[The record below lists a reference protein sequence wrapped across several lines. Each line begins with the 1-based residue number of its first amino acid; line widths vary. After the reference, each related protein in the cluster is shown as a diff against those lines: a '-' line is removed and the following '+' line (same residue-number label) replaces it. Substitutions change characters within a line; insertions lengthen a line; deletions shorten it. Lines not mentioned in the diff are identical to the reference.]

1 MFEGIDLYSDTVTR
15 PTPAMKKAMLEA
27 SLGDEQRG
35 EDPTTL
41 ELEKRV
47 AKLLGMES
55 ALFFPSATMANQVAI
70 LNHCGRGDEILAADT
85 AHIFV
90 AESGGPAAW
99 AGAMARP
106 IPTRTGI
113 FTGRDLHERFSPGA
127 EAHRPESKL
136 VVVENTTNF
145 GGGIAWPLRA
155 LEDVWQA
162 SRELGLKT
170 HLDGSRFFNAAAATS
185 ESPARLVAGFDTVTL
200 CLSKGLGCA
209 AGALLAFPSRDWRT
223 IRRWKQRLGGSLR
236 QSGML
241 AAAGLYALEHHLDRL
256 KEDHSNA
263 RRLAQGLTGVSG
275 IEVETPEPSTNM
287 VFFRLQSRVTAEQWE
302 DACRARGFRFSHV
315 GPNRYRAV
323 THLHI
328 SSQDIEKVVHGIK
341 EISAKW

>member
-15 PTPAMKKAMLEA
+15 PTPAMKKAMFEA

-47 AKLLGMES
+47 AKLLGKES

-70 LNHCGRGDEILAADT
+70 LTHCGRGDEILAADT

-99 AGAMARP
+99 AGAMPKP
-106 IPTRTGI
+106 IPTTTGV
-113 FTGRDLHERFSPGA
+113 FSGRDVRERFSPGA
-127 EAHRPESKL
+127 EAHRPESRL

-155 LEDVWQA
+155 LEDVWEA
-162 SRELGLKT
+162 SRELNLKT
-170 HLDGSRFFNAAAATS
+170 HLDGSRFFNAVAATG

-200 CLSKGLGCA
+200 CLSKGLGCG

-236 QSGML
+236 QSGIL

-256 KEDHSNA
+256 KEDHQNA
-263 RRLAQGLTGVSG
+263 RRLAEGLGQIPA
-275 IEVETPEPSTNM
+275 IEVETPAPSTNM
-287 VFFRLQSRVTAEQWE
+287 VFFRLKGRVSPEQWE
-302 DACRARGFRFSHV
+302 SACLENGFRFSHV

-328 SSQDIEKVVHGIK
+328 SASDIDKVVHGIK